1 MFELTQMRCLA
12 DIPRLQAH
20 LRPDGTAQ
28 IFEGRRTTFAEF
40 DQRTNQVARALLEAG
55 ASVVGCDPQAA
66 ENFGVLCDIEIAP
79 SAEAALT
86 GADCAILMTEWPEYA
101 ALPPAAFTERMARPL
116 LLDGR
121 RAFDAAAMRNAGVE
135 YRAIGLGG
143 SE

>member
-1 MFELTQMRCLA
+1 VV
-12 DIPRLQAH
+12 AH
-20 LRPDGTAQ
+20 
-28 IFEGRRTTFAEF
+28 
-40 DQRTNQVARALLEAG
+40 ALLEAG

-66 ENFGVLCDIEIAP
+66 KNFSALCDIEIAP
-79 SAEAALT
+79 SAEAALA

-101 ALPPAAFTERMARPL
+101 ALPPAAFAERMARPL